1 MKKVRKLTSKQRNS
15 LGLDINIT
23 RRDFLN
29 SMLLGT
35 GIALLDLPAPLN
47 LMAETPDWN
56 GPGGVGDYSGAHGN
70 MESVRLAAHKMRDGD
85 YDTIPDDIKETGEI
99 LDLVVIGGGI
109 SGLGAAWQFSK
120 YARRGKKCLIIDNH
134 SIFGGE
140 AKRNEFDVNG
150 QLLRGPQGS
159 NSFVVLGRPGYH
171 GYDYYSEL
179 GIPTRFRY
187 QKIDRE
193 LKNLQFDRTNFGFMM
208 WFDAPSVGYY
218 FNKGRYNIKSPEW
231 AKGIWHNKL
240 ANAPFPA
247 EVKEDF
253 YAWKKTRKSHYRKND
268 FFQFLDSMSYKDCLE
283 NHMGLRSDV
292 TDYANPILAAS
303 LGLGCD
309 AISAYGAYQIG
320 MPGFA
325 KNPLSKELD
334 DSDWQMFPGGNDGFS
349 RHLIKAMI
357 PDAIEGRRSFRNI
370 INGQVNFD
378 ALDRPGSKI
387 RMRLNTMAV
396 RVEHEK
402 EPDKSDFVWVTYV
415 KAGRVYRLKA
425 KAVIMS
431 SGSWVGKRVVRDLP
445 VEYKEAFSHF
455 YRSPMLVVNVALTN
469 WRFLHK
475 LGITACRWFEGFGFS
490 CNITQP
496 MVAGDY
502 KPPLHPDKPIVL
514 TFYVPYYFPGLS
526 VQDQGPLGRRTLL
539 KTNYYD
545 FEVMIKEQMLRLFGN
560 AGFDP
565 KRDIAGIILNRWG
578 HAYVTPQP
586 GFYYGRNGK
595 PAPRD
600 IIRKRYG
607 RIAFGHSE
615 LNGHQNWVAAIDE
628 GSRAYYQLI
637 SVM

>member
-208 WFDAPSVGYY
+208 W
-218 FNKGRYNIKSPEW
+218 
-231 AKGIWHNKL
+231 
-240 ANAPFPA
+240 
-247 EVKEDF
+247 
-253 YAWKKTRKSHYRKND
+253 
-268 FFQFLDSMSYKDCLE
+268 
-283 NHMGLRSDV
+283 
-292 TDYANPILAAS
+292 
-303 LGLGCD
+303 
-309 AISAYGAYQIG
+309 
-320 MPGFA
+320 
-325 KNPLSKELD
+325 
-334 DSDWQMFPGGNDGFS
+334 
-349 RHLIKAMI
+349 
-357 PDAIEGRRSFRNI
+357 
-370 INGQVNFD
+370 
-378 ALDRPGSKI
+378 
-387 RMRLNTMAV
+387 
-396 RVEHEK
+396 
-402 EPDKSDFVWVTYV
+402 
-415 KAGRVYRLKA
+415 
-425 KAVIMS
+425 
-431 SGSWVGKRVVRDLP
+431 
-445 VEYKEAFSHF
+445 
-455 YRSPMLVVNVALTN
+455 
-469 WRFLHK
+469 
-475 LGITACRWFEGFGFS
+475 
-490 CNITQP
+490 
-496 MVAGDY
+496 
-502 KPPLHPDKPIVL
+502 
-514 TFYVPYYFPGLS
+514 
-526 VQDQGPLGRRTLL
+526 
-539 KTNYYD
+539 
-545 FEVMIKEQMLRLFGN
+545 
-560 AGFDP
+560 
-565 KRDIAGIILNRWG
+565 
-578 HAYVTPQP
+578 
-586 GFYYGRNGK
+586 
-595 PAPRD
+595 
-600 IIRKRYG
+600 
-607 RIAFGHSE
+607 
-615 LNGHQNWVAAIDE
+615 ID
-628 GSRAYYQLI
+628 
-637 SVM
+637 